1 MMRARPGLDAI
12 SIRTDLRA
20 GDIGSIVH
28 MHGRLYQQDYDYG
41 TGFEAYVADGLLE
54 FYRQYDPQ
62 KDRIWICEHRGHI
75 AGSLVLMNRG
85 SAAQLRYFLLQPEF
99 RGIGL
104 GKKLMKLFMDFM
116 YSCGYT
122 SSYLWTT
129 DELLSA
135 AALYKKFGY
144 ELTEEKVS
152 SGFGKRVVEQ
162 KYELRLS
169 SQTWKPSANRT

>member
-1 MMRARPGLDAI
+1 MRTQPGLDAI
-12 SIRTDLRA
+12 SIRSDLRA
-20 GDIGSIVH
+20 GDIGYIVY
-28 MHGRLYQQDYDYG
+28 MHGRLYRQDYNYG
-41 TGFEAYVADGLLE
+41 TGFEAYVAQGLVE

-62 KDRIWICEHRGHI
+62 KDRIWICEHRGQI
-75 AGSLVLMNRG
+75 VGSLVLMNRAP
-85 SAAQLRYFLLQPEF
+85 AAQLRYFLLQPEF

-104 GKKLMKLFMDFM
+104 GKKLMQLFMDFM

-144 ELTEEKVS
+144 ELTEERVS
-152 SGFGKRVVEQ
+152 TEFGKRVVEQ
-162 KYELRLS
+162 KYELRLI
-169 SQTWKPSANRT
+169 SQTWKPSTNQP